1 MVPRKCSLGV
11 ISLQAPLR
19 AVAGGVAGG
28 SIITLVGRGV
38 AAPPA
43 EAYS

>member
-1 MVPRKCSLGV
+1 MSRDS
-11 ISLQAPLR
+11 
-19 AVAGGVAGG
+19 AVAGAVAGG

-43 EAYS
+43 EVYS